1 MTINPS
7 IAINYA
13 DRHPTGAARVLET
26 LPIEDVTAFFDD
38 VPATRAAPIL
48 AEMPVQ
54 VAAAAVAGFSRDH
67 AAAIIRVIPFQNA
80 VRILRLVAPA
90 VRTEV
95 MAELPASRARQISHA
110 LQLPPTSVGAWTD
123 GSQPAFAKTRRVSEC
138 MDILKA
144 SRARAPQT
152 IYVVDDARRVLG
164 ELHLMDLVRAPRD
177 AHVADLQLGA
187 AASIPA
193 TMPVASAALDD
204 RWVKKDVLAVTARS
218 GELIGGFSHRD
229 MLRAM
234 ASLSG
239 ATHASTGGE
248 PVLAG
253 LVGAYLTTVEG
264 LTGTLFA
271 DTGSTSP
278 ATKRGPRS

>member
-1 MTINPS
+1 MSINPS
-7 IAINYA
+7 IAINFA
-13 DRHPTGAARVLET
+13 DRHPAAAARVLER
-26 LPIEDVTAFFDD
+26 LPIEEITAFFDD
-38 VPATRAAPIL
+38 VAATRAAPIL
-48 AEMPVQ
+48 AEMPMQ
-54 VAAAAVAGFSRDH
+54 VAAAAVAGLNRDH

-80 VRILRLVAPA
+80 VRTLRLVIPTIRA
-90 VRTEV
+90 EIL
-95 MAELPASRARQISHA
+95 AELPAARARQISHA

-123 GSQPAFAKTRRVSEC
+123 GSQPAFARTRRVSEC
-138 MDILKA
+138 LDILKT

-152 IYVVDDARRVLG
+152 IYVVDDDRRVLG
-164 ELHLMDLVRAPRD
+164 ELHLMDLVRAPKD
-177 AHVADLQLGA
+177 TTITDLKLGT

-204 RWVKKDVLAVTARS
+204 RWAQKDVLAVTARS

-239 ATHASTGGE
+239 ATQSSTGGE

-264 LTGTLFA
+264 LTGALFA
-271 DTGSTSP
+271 DTGTTSQ
-278 ATKRGPRS
+278 AKSGGRQ